1 MDIRF
6 RNQFFETFPVLSCKF
21 GSHIGIDFTF
31 LQALLHIVNRIF
43 LTVFGQSRIQLNTT
57 VRRSVRS
64 DIDIGQFLIRSFGS
78 SFDFIVQSVHLFRF
92 QLLRTQVGLLNKE
105 HNVGR
110 IFFFYDTLEL
120 IGRNSRIQFLCV
132 SYHGRRNNAFCN
144 SYTRKVIRFFASLY
158 LKCQLQFRFPHSRN
172 VFEINRH

>member
-57 VRRSVRS
+57 IGRSVRS

-120 IGRNSRIQFLCV
+120 IGRNSRIQLLCV
-132 SYHGRRNNAFCN
+132 SDLGRRNNAFCN